1 MSDETTGATMTE
13 EAEPITVASLEA
25 SAPVE
30 AAQTNGIAPAPAEE
44 SAAPV
49 VELTAPE
56 TEISVPAADVS
67 APVAEAPAPAES
79 AAPMVQLSAPLEET
93 ETVAEEELEQMPPLD
108 EIEVP
113 GSEQEP
119 RRGGGG
125 GGGRGR
131 GRRNNDEDA
140 DGLRAGQLV
149 SGTVVHIDSEGVLVD
164 VGMKSEG
171 LIRPNELSREP
182 VANMEDVVKVGDK
195 IDVIVLDPEG
205 KDGNVLLS
213 KKRADFERAWD
224 KVQEALVDG
233 RILTAMVDDRV
244 RGGLVV
250 NLGIRGFVP
259 ASHVG
264 NGKIKNIEKYVGQ
277 SVPLKVLEVDRA
289 NRKVV
294 LSHKLATEEERENE
308 KKATLGALGEGQV
321 RTGTVRRVAD
331 YGAFVDLGG
340 IDGLLHVSEMSWTR
354 VKHPSDV
361 LKVGDQIQVMILR
374 LNLDQGRISLGMRQI
389 LPDPWQEAATKY
401 HVGDTV
407 EGEVTRLVPFG
418 AFVLLEGGIEGIIPN
433 SELAHRRIAKPADV
447 VEQGQQVQI
456 KVIDIRPDERRM
468 TLSLRA
474 LQPREADTGGGYRD
488 RERTDN
494 RGPAPGGGAPG
505 GQGGPGG
512 APAPATSDEGGR
524 REKRGGDRRG
534 GGGGGRR
541 EDDDFRQYVG
551 RPDSGGG
558 MTIGD
563 MFPELMSASR
573 GAGGGGGK
581 KEKRRR
587 PVEEEE
593 EDLSTIDFEAE
604 ASAEDATGEAEAI
617 PVAILAETSAPI
629 VTIGQVAGVENTDD
643 TTEEETS

>member
-1 MSDETTGATMTE
+1 MEDY
-13 EAEPITVASLEA
+13 
-25 SAPVE
+25 
-30 AAQTNGIAPAPAEE
+30 
-44 SAAPV
+44 
-49 VELTAPE
+49 
-56 TEISVPAADVS
+56 
-67 APVAEAPAPAES
+67 
-79 AAPMVQLSAPLEET
+79 
-93 ETVAEEELEQMPPLD
+93 LEQMPPLD

-113 GSEQEP
+113 GADSEP
-119 RRGGGG
+119 RR

-131 GRRNNDEDA
+131 GRRNNDDDA
-140 DGLRAGQLV
+140 DSLRAGQLV
-149 SGTVVHIDSEGVLVD
+149 TGTVVHIDSEGVLVD

-182 VANMEDVVKVGDK
+182 VQNMEDVVKVGDK
-195 IDVIVLDPEG
+195 VDVIVLDPEG

-233 RILTAMVDDRV
+233 RILSAMVDDRV

-277 SVPLKVLEVDRA
+277 SIPLKVLEVDRA

-294 LSHKLATEEERENE
+294 LSHKLATEEERERE
-308 KKATLGALGEGQV
+308 KKETLGALGEGQV

-374 LNLDQGRISLGMRQI
+374 LSLDQGRISLGMRQI
-389 LPDPWQEAATKY
+389 LPDPWQEAAAKY
-401 HVGDTV
+401 QVGDTV

-447 VEQGQQVQI
+447 VDQGQQVQV
-456 KVIDIRPDERRM
+456 KVIDVRPDERRM

-474 LQPREADTGGGYRD
+474 LQPREADTGYRD
-488 RERTDN
+488 RPERT
-494 RGPAPGGGAPG
+494 GPPAPGGATP
-505 GQGGPGG
+505 PP
-512 APAPATSDEGGR
+512 PAADDASGGR
-524 REKRGGDRRG
+524 REKRGDRR
-534 GGGGGRR
+534 GGGGRR
-541 EDDDFRQYVG
+541 EDDDFRQYMG
-551 RPDSGGG
+551 RGDSGGGGG

-573 GAGGGGGK
+573 GTGK

-587 PVEEEE
+587 PVEEDDD
-593 EDLSTIDFEAE
+593 DLSNLDF
-604 ASAEDATGEAEAI
+604 D
-617 PVAILAETSAPI
+617 
-629 VTIGQVAGVENTDD
+629 VEE
-643 TTEEETS
+643 TTEEPATTETAEQE